1 MAKKRKEIQEVAN
14 QISRRMLFI
23 GGLQISFGLIL
34 VGRLYQLQILHN
46 DAYLKLSDKNQFDH
60 RLVMAPRG
68 RILDSKNRLL
78 AGNSEVFELIVI
90 PARAQNLQKLLSNID
105 MIIGLSQEE
114 INEII
119 DIAKNQPDFLEISIK
134 SDLTQRELS
143 HLAIRSAILEGVLFQ
158 KNFNRIYP
166 QGKLLSH
173 VTGYVSGI
181 TANEIE
187 KNRSLHR
194 LVGLKTGK
202 AGLEKTLDESLRG
215 IVGEERIEVN
225 SRGKPVR
232 FISDRTPK
240 QGSDSQLTIDID
252 IQSYAVDRLKQGNS
266 EQVELSDSAVQEA
279 ITKNDALKAYINIGE
294 TMILKDSKS
303 RYVPPETGA
312 VVLMDV
318 ETGGVVAMVSSP
330 AYDPNLFAGKLS
342 NRAWQNINDH
352 PRVPLL
358 NRVVAGLY
366 SPGSTFKM
374 AVYAAAL
381 EAGVISS
388 DTSYICNGFFE
399 FGDRNFYC
407 WQEKGHG
414 KLNGR
419 QAIAQSCDVY
429 FYQIALKT
437 GIDRIQNMANRMGL
451 GIITDVGIPGEK
463 LGIIPNRQ
471 WKKNNRGTVWTP
483 GETVIAGIGQGFV
496 LTTPIQLAVMAA
508 RIGNG
513 RKAVKAKLLSEHA
526 KKSDEF
532 QSLNISGTVLKEI
545 QRSMRSVVAGG
556 RGTARNYDLKGYGM
570 AGKTGTVQVKRIS
583 KAERDEGIID
593 NTDRRWE
600 ERDHAL
606 FVAYAPYEKPKYAIS
621 VIVEHGGSGSSM
633 AAPIARDILKFAL
646 DRQSL

>member
-14 QISRRMLFI
+14 QISRRMLFV

-34 VGRLYQLQILHN
+34 VGRLYQLQILHS

-114 INEII
+114 IKDII

-187 KNRSLHR
+187 QNRNLRR

-279 ITKNDALKAYINIGE
+279 ITKNDALKAHINIGE

-330 AYDPNLFAGKLS
+330 AYDPNLFAGRLS

-414 KLNGR
+414 KVNGR

-513 RKAVKAKLLSEHA
+513 RKAVKAKLLYEHA
-526 KKSDEF
+526 KNSDEF

-593 NTDRRWE
+593 NTDRRWKD
-600 ERDHAL
+600 RDHAL

-633 AAPIARDILKFAL
+633 AAPIARDILKFTL

>member
-14 QISRRMLFI
+14 QISRRMLFV

-114 INEII
+114 IKDII

-187 KNRSLHR
+187 QNRNLRR

-202 AGLEKTLDESLRG
+202 VGLEKTLDESLRG

-330 AYDPNLFAGKLS
+330 AYDPNLFAGRLS

-414 KLNGR
+414 KVNGR

-526 KKSDEF
+526 KNSDEF

-600 ERDHAL
+600 DRDHAL

-633 AAPIARDILKFAL
+633 AAPIARDILKFTL

>member
-14 QISRRMLFI
+14 QISRRMLFV

-114 INEII
+114 IKDII

-187 KNRSLHR
+187 QNRNLRR

-202 AGLEKTLDESLRG
+202 AGVEKTLDESLRG

-279 ITKNDALKAYINIGE
+279 ITKNDALKAHINIGE

-330 AYDPNLFAGKLS
+330 AYDPNLFAGRLS

-414 KLNGR
+414 KVIGR

-526 KKSDEF
+526 KNSDEF

-593 NTDRRWE
+593 NTDRRWKD
-600 ERDHAL
+600 RDHAL

-646 DRQSL
+646 DRQSI

>member
-14 QISRRMLFI
+14 QISRRMLFV

-187 KNRSLHR
+187 QNRSLRR

-202 AGLEKTLDESLRG
+202 VGLEKTLDESLRG

-252 IQSYAVDRLKQGNS
+252 VQSYAVDRLKQGNS

-330 AYDPNLFAGKLS
+330 AYDPNLFAGRLS

-414 KLNGR
+414 KVNGR

-526 KKSDEF
+526 KNSDEF

-633 AAPIARDILKFAL
+633 AAPIARDILKFTL

>member
-14 QISRRMLFI
+14 QISRRMLFV

-114 INEII
+114 IKDII

-187 KNRSLHR
+187 QNRNLRR

-202 AGLEKTLDESLRG
+202 VGLEKTLDESLRG

-330 AYDPNLFAGKLS
+330 AYDPNLFAGRLS

-414 KLNGR
+414 KVNGR

-526 KKSDEF
+526 KNSDEF

-593 NTDRRWE
+593 NTDRRWKD
-600 ERDHAL
+600 RDHAL

-633 AAPIARDILKFAL
+633 AAPIARDILKFTL

>member
-14 QISRRMLFI
+14 QISRRMLFV

-187 KNRSLHR
+187 QNRNLRR

-279 ITKNDALKAYINIGE
+279 ITKNDALKAHINIGE

-330 AYDPNLFAGKLS
+330 AYDPNLFAGRLS

-414 KLNGR
+414 KVNGR

-526 KKSDEF
+526 KNSDEF

-593 NTDRRWE
+593 NTDRRWKD
-600 ERDHAL
+600 RDHAL

-646 DRQSL
+646 DRQSI

>member
-14 QISRRMLFI
+14 QISRRMLFV

-46 DAYLKLSDKNQFDH
+46 DAYLKLSEKNQFDH

-187 KNRSLHR
+187 QNRSLRR

-202 AGLEKTLDESLRG
+202 VGLEKTLDESLRG
-215 IVGEERIEVN
+215 IAGEERIEVN

-414 KLNGR
+414 KVNGR

-526 KKSDEF
+526 KNSDEF

-556 RGTARNYDLKGYGM
+556 RGTARNYDLEGYGM
-570 AGKTGTVQVKRIS
+570 AGKTG
-583 KAERDEGIID
+583 
-593 NTDRRWE
+593 
-600 ERDHAL
+600 
-606 FVAYAPYEKPKYAIS
+606 
-621 VIVEHGGSGSSM
+621 
-633 AAPIARDILKFAL
+633 
-646 DRQSL
+646 

>member
-14 QISRRMLFI
+14 QISRRMLFV

-114 INEII
+114 IKDII

-187 KNRSLHR
+187 QNRNLRR

-252 IQSYAVDRLKQGNS
+252 VQSYAVDRLKQGNS

-279 ITKNDALKAYINIGE
+279 ITKNDALKAHINIGE

-330 AYDPNLFAGKLS
+330 AYDPNLFAGRLS

-414 KLNGR
+414 KVIGR

-526 KKSDEF
+526 KNSDEF

-646 DRQSL
+646 DRQSI

>member
-14 QISRRMLFI
+14 QISRRMLFV

-119 DIAKNQPDFLEISIK
+119 DIARNQPDFLEISIK

-187 KNRSLHR
+187 QNRNLRR
-194 LVGLKTGK
+194 LVGLKIGK
-202 AGLEKTLDESLRG
+202 VGLEKTLDESLRG
-215 IVGEERIEVN
+215 IAGKERIEVN

-279 ITKNDALKAYINIGE
+279 ITKNDALKAHINIGE

-414 KLNGR
+414 KVNGR

-526 KKSDEF
+526 KNSDEF

-593 NTDRRWE
+593 NTDRRWKD
-600 ERDHAL
+600 RDHAL

-646 DRQSL
+646 DRQSI

>member
-14 QISRRMLFI
+14 QISRRMLFV

-114 INEII
+114 IKDII

-187 KNRSLHR
+187 QNRSLRR

-202 AGLEKTLDESLRG
+202 VGLEKTLDESLRG

-252 IQSYAVDRLKQGNS
+252 VQSYAVDRLKQGNS

-330 AYDPNLFAGKLS
+330 AYDPNLFAGRLS

-414 KLNGR
+414 KVNGR

-526 KKSDEF
+526 KNSDEF

-633 AAPIARDILKFAL
+633 AAPIARDILKFTL

>member
-14 QISRRMLFI
+14 QISRRMLFV

-187 KNRSLHR
+187 QNRSLRR

-202 AGLEKTLDESLRG
+202 VGLEKTLDESLRG

-330 AYDPNLFAGKLS
+330 AYDPNLFAGRLS

-414 KLNGR
+414 KVNGR

-526 KKSDEF
+526 KNSDEF

>member
-14 QISRRMLFI
+14 QISRRMLFV

-46 DAYLKLSDKNQFDH
+46 DAYLKLSEKNQFDH

-114 INEII
+114 IKDII

-187 KNRSLHR
+187 QNRSLRR

-202 AGLEKTLDESLRG
+202 VGLEKTLDESLRG

-330 AYDPNLFAGKLS
+330 AYDPNLFAGRLS

-414 KLNGR
+414 KVIGR

-526 KKSDEF
+526 KNSDEF

-633 AAPIARDILKFAL
+633 AAPIARDILKFTL

>member
-14 QISRRMLFI
+14 QISRRMLFV

-46 DAYLKLSDKNQFDH
+46 DAYLKLSEKNQFDH

-187 KNRSLHR
+187 QNRSLRR

-240 QGSDSQLTIDID
+240 QGSDSQVTIDID

-414 KLNGR
+414 KVNGR

-526 KKSDEF
+526 KNSDEF

-600 ERDHAL
+600 DRDHAL

>member
-14 QISRRMLFI
+14 QISRRMLFV

-34 VGRLYQLQILHN
+34 VGRLYQLQILDS

-90 PARAQNLQKLLSNID
+90 PARARNLQKLLSNID

-114 INEII
+114 IKDII

-187 KNRSLHR
+187 QNRNLRR

-279 ITKNDALKAYINIGE
+279 ITKNDALKAHINIGE

-330 AYDPNLFAGKLS
+330 AYDPNLFAGRLS

-414 KLNGR
+414 KVSGR

-526 KKSDEF
+526 KNSDEF

-593 NTDRRWE
+593 NTDRRWKD
-600 ERDHAL
+600 RDHAL

-646 DRQSL
+646 DRQSI

>member
-14 QISRRMLFI
+14 QISRRMLFV

-187 KNRSLHR
+187 QNRSLRR

-202 AGLEKTLDESLRG
+202 VGLEKTLDESLRG

-252 IQSYAVDRLKQGNS
+252 VQSYAVDRLKQGNS

-330 AYDPNLFAGKLS
+330 AYDPNLFAGRLS

-414 KLNGR
+414 KVNGR

-526 KKSDEF
+526 KNSDEF
-532 QSLNISGTVLKEI
+532 QSLNISGTILKEI

>member
-14 QISRRMLFI
+14 QISRRMLFV

-34 VGRLYQLQILHN
+34 VGRLYQLQILHR

-114 INEII
+114 IKDII

-187 KNRSLHR
+187 QNRNLRR

-279 ITKNDALKAYINIGE
+279 ITKNDALKAHINIGE

-330 AYDPNLFAGKLS
+330 AYDPNLFAGRLS

-414 KLNGR
+414 KVNGR

-526 KKSDEF
+526 KNSDEF

-593 NTDRRWE
+593 NTDRRWKD
-600 ERDHAL
+600 RDHAL

-646 DRQSL
+646 DRQSI

>member
-1 MAKKRKEIQEVAN
+1 MAKKRKELQEVAK
-14 QISRRMLFI
+14 QISRRMLFV
-23 GGLQISFGLIL
+23 GGLQISFGLVL
-34 VGRLYQLQILHN
+34 VGRLYQLQILHR
-46 DAYLKLSDKNQFDH
+46 DAYLNLSDKNQFDH
-60 RLVMAPRG
+60 RLVIAPRG

-90 PARAQNLQKLLSNID
+90 PARAKNLRRLLSNID
-105 MIIGLSQEE
+105 AIVGLSQEE
-114 INEII
+114 IENITEK
-119 DIAKNQPDFLEISIK
+119 ANNQPDFLEISIK

-166 QGKLLSH
+166 QGKILSH

-181 TANEIE
+181 TANEV
-187 KNRSLHR
+187 KQNKQLRR

-232 FISDRTPK
+232 FISDSLPQHGT
-240 QGSDSQLTIDID
+240 DHQLTIDID
-252 IQSYAVDRLKQGNS
+252 VQSYAVERLKRGNS
-266 EQVELSDSAVQEA
+266 EQVKLSDSSVQEA
-279 ITKNDALKAYINIGE
+279 ITKNDEIRAHINIGE
-294 TMILKDSKS
+294 TMILRDANS

-312 VVLMDV
+312 VVLMDIK
-318 ETGGVVAMVSSP
+318 TGGIVAMASAP
-330 AYDPNLFAGKLS
+330 AYDPNLFVGRLS
-342 NRAWQNINDH
+342 NRAWQNINEH
-352 PRVPLL
+352 PRIPLL

-374 AVYAAAL
+374 VVYAAAL

-388 DTSYICNGFFE
+388 DTTYFCKGFFE

-471 WKKNNRGTVWTP
+471 WKRDNRGTVWTP

-513 RKAVKAKLLSEHA
+513 KKAVKAKLLSEKA
-526 KKSDEF
+526 KNADGF
-532 QSLNISGTVLKEI
+532 QPLNISSTVLREI
-545 QRSMRSVVAGG
+545 QRSMRSVVSGG
-556 RGTARNYDLKGYGM
+556 RGTARNYDLDDYGM

-593 NTDRRWE
+593 NIDRRWKD
-600 ERDHAL
+600 RDHAL
-606 FVAYAPYEKPKYAIS
+606 FVAYAPYDKPKYAIS

>member
-14 QISRRMLFI
+14 QISRRMLFV

-187 KNRSLHR
+187 QNRSLRR

-202 AGLEKTLDESLRG
+202 VGLEKTLDESLRG

-252 IQSYAVDRLKQGNS
+252 VQSYAVDRLKQGNS

-330 AYDPNLFAGKLS
+330 AYDPNLFAGRLS

-414 KLNGR
+414 KVNGR

-526 KKSDEF
+526 KNSDEF
-532 QSLNISGTVLKEI
+532 QSLNISGTILKEI

-633 AAPIARDILKFAL
+633 AAPIARDILKFTL

>member
-1 MAKKRKEIQEVAN
+1 MAKKRKEILEVSN
-14 QISRRMLFI
+14 QISRRMLLV
-23 GGLQISFGLIL
+23 GGMQIAFGLIL
-34 VGRLYQLQILHN
+34 VGRLYQLQILDN
-46 DAYLKLSDKNQFDH
+46 ASYLKLSDKNQFDH
-60 RLVMAPRG
+60 RLVIAPRG

-78 AGNSEVFELIVI
+78 AGNSEVFELVVI
-90 PARAQNLQKLLSNID
+90 PARTKDLKKLLFNID
-105 MIIGLSQEE
+105 GIIGLSREE
-114 INEII
+114 INNII
-119 DIAKNQPDFLEISIK
+119 ETAKNQPDFLEIPIK

-181 TANEIE
+181 TE
-187 KNRSLHR
+187 KEVREDRQLQR

-202 AGLEKTLDESLRG
+202 SGLEKSLDISLRG
-215 IVGEERIEVN
+215 TVGKQRIEVN

-232 FISDRTPK
+232 FISDRLPK
-240 QGSDSQLTIDID
+240 QGKDYQLTIDID
-252 IQSYAVDRLKQGNS
+252 IQSYAVHRLKLGNS
-266 EQVELSDSAVQEA
+266 QQVELAKSSVQEA
-279 ITKNDALKAYINIGE
+279 INKNAELKAHINIGE
-294 TMILKDSKS
+294 TMILKDANSK
-303 RYVPPETGA
+303 YVPPETGA

-318 ETGGVVAMVSSP
+318 HTGAIIAMASSP
-330 AYDPNLFAGKLS
+330 AYDPNLFAGRLT
-342 NRAWQNINDH
+342 NRAWHNLNQH

-358 NRVVAGLY
+358 NRVIAGLY

-374 AVYAAAL
+374 VVYAAAL
-381 EAGVISS
+381 EAGVVSS
-388 DTSYICNGFFE
+388 DTSYSCKGFSE

-414 KLNGR
+414 VVNGR

-437 GIDRIQNMANRMGL
+437 GIDRIQNMAIRMGL
-451 GIITDVGIPGEK
+451 GAMTDIGIPGEK
-463 LGIIPNRQ
+463 LGIMPNRA

-496 LTTPIQLAVMAA
+496 LTTPIQLAVMTA
-508 RIGNG
+508 RLANG
-513 RKAVKAKLLSEHA
+513 KKAVKASLLAQSVQSSENFLPLTIN
-526 KKSDEF
+526 S
-532 QSLNISGTVLKEI
+532 SVLREI
-545 QRSMRSVVAGG
+545 QRSMRSVISSA
-556 RGTARNYDLKGYGM
+556 RGTARKYELDGYGM

-583 KAERDEGIID
+583 KIERDEGIID
-593 NTDRRWE
+593 NIDRRWKD
-600 ERDHAL
+600 RDHAL
-606 FVAYAPYEKPKYAIS
+606 FVGYAPYDDPKYAIS

-646 DRQSL
+646 ERQ

>member
-1 MAKKRKEIQEVAN
+1 MNLSEA
-14 QISRRMLFI
+14 LW
-23 GGLQISFGLIL
+23 
-34 VGRLYQLQILHN
+34 GR
-46 DAYLKLSDKNQFDH
+46 
-60 RLVMAPRG
+60 
-68 RILDSKNRLL
+68 
-78 AGNSEVFELIVI
+78 
-90 PARAQNLQKLLSNID
+90 
-105 MIIGLSQEE
+105 
-114 INEII
+114 
-119 DIAKNQPDFLEISIK
+119 
-134 SDLTQRELS
+134 
-143 HLAIRSAILEGVLFQ
+143 
-158 KNFNRIYP
+158 
-166 QGKLLSH
+166 
-173 VTGYVSGI
+173 
-181 TANEIE
+181 
-187 KNRSLHR
+187 
-194 LVGLKTGK
+194 
-202 AGLEKTLDESLRG
+202 
-215 IVGEERIEVN
+215 ERIEVN

-266 EQVELSDSAVQEA
+266 VQVELSDSAVQEA
-279 ITKNDALKAYINIGE
+279 ITKNDALKAHINIGE

-330 AYDPNLFAGKLS
+330 AYDPNLFAGRLS

-388 DTSYICNGFFE
+388 DTSFICNGFFE

-414 KLNGR
+414 KVKGR

-526 KKSDEF
+526 KNSDEF

-556 RGTARNYDLKGYGM
+556 RGTARNYDLEGYGM

-583 KAERDEGIID
+583 EAERDEGIID
-593 NTDRRWE
+593 NADRRWKD
-600 ERDHAL
+600 RDHAL

-646 DRQSL
+646 DRQSI

>member
-14 QISRRMLFI
+14 QISRRMLFV

-46 DAYLKLSDKNQFDH
+46 DAYLKLSEKNQFDH

-114 INEII
+114 IKDII

-187 KNRSLHR
+187 QNRNLRR

-279 ITKNDALKAYINIGE
+279 ITKNDALKAHINIGE

-330 AYDPNLFAGKLS
+330 AYDPNLFAGRLS

-414 KLNGR
+414 KVNGR

-451 GIITDVGIPGEK
+451 GIITDIGIPGEK

-526 KKSDEF
+526 KNSDEF

-593 NTDRRWE
+593 NTDRRWKD
-600 ERDHAL
+600 RDHAL

-646 DRQSL
+646 DRQSI